1 MNGEF
6 HKRSNVRN
14 ARTKLIVKSSHLI
27 VSFETIHVA
36 KKYANFKFLAASRA
50 RKIVVASRA
59 FYQTCEFC
67 GSSAFIINMSAKPR
81 NAFEVLGK
89 SRKPQL
95 TSCMESAIKKYPQW
109 KERIT
114 GMGKNAAYRKKSY
127 REIEDVLRNENYARS
142 GLSSLKESVTSV
154 VELIKSKVIKI
165 RDFSISLK
173 EQKAFLEST
182 ESRITTIKNRMD
194 VLAFGGQ
201 MYVKTHRGVKK
212 FIGLLQLKGLYI
224 EANDLEQYQIEN
236 DNLASLIALKDC
248 LSVELERI
256 ISYVVKRGEIHR
268 QCNLDLQDKSVAV
281 RANARK
287 KRDLK
292 LASLLP
298 PESVYFP
305 LVNIL
310 LSVSE
315 LSEKEPQ
322 SNSVGEEQIQEQEG
336 EEKPDVEELEE
347 WEPTEVEEPEPV
359 NREEPEPEQTVQ
371 EEQEQVEKKEPEQV
385 ERKEPEQE
393 EPVQM
398 EQEEGEQEV
407 QEKEKQRPQHVK
419 SYSTANEIWGVIN
432 I

>member
-1 MNGEF
+1 MRSKFWVKVESRSLPHAWSRRLKSIPNG
-6 HKRSNVRN
+6 KRELLEWVRMLPIGRN
-14 ARTKLIVKSSHLI
+14 PIEKSKTC
-27 VSFETIHVA
+27 FET
-36 KKYANFKFLAASRA
+36 K
-50 RKIVVASRA
+50 
-59 FYQTCEFC
+59 
-67 GSSAFIINMSAKPR
+67 
-81 NAFEVLGK
+81 
-89 SRKPQL
+89 
-95 TSCMESAIKKYPQW
+95 
-109 KERIT
+109 
-114 GMGKNAAYRKKSY
+114 
-127 REIEDVLRNENYARS
+127 NYARS

-371 EEQEQVEKKEPEQV
+371 EEQEQVEKKEPKQV

-398 EQEEGEQEV
+398 EQESERKRKTTTTTCEII
-407 QEKEKQRPQHVK
+407 QHCK
-419 SYSTANEIWGVIN
+419 RDLGSN
-432 I
+432 